1 MTCFDLQQIISIKYI
16 YSKSFVNSSRKH
28 KETSGFEVFNFTFQ
42 WFFCS
47 FSDSRQDL
55 SLRSPTRFKSV
66 LHSPQQE
73 INVFRSSKHNS
84 PRPLLVLLIFF
95 CLSNK
100 ALHSLQ
106 FVLLGLV
113 NNYYCYIFFCIFYSS
128 CDFRCLL
135 LLKPFSNV
143 CRTILTNSFYLL
155 F

>member
-47 FSDSRQDL
+47 FPDSRQDL

-95 CLSNK
+95 VYQTKHYIAYNL
-100 ALHSLQ
+100 
-106 FVLLGLV
+106 
-113 NNYYCYIFFCIFYSS
+113 CYLDQSITTTVISFSVFFTVPVTF
-128 CDFRCLL
+128 D
-135 LLKPFSNV
+135 V
-143 CRTILTNSFYLL
+143 SFYLNHFPMSVEL
-155 F
+155 S